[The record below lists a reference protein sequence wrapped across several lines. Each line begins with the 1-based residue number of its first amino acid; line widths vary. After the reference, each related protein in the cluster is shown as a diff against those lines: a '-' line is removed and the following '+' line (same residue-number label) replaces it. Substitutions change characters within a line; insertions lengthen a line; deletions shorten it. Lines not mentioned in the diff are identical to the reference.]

1 MTTLGLPHSPSLWK
15 ECRMTLRSGRWF
27 SDREEQAF
35 QNRAALRS
43 MGLNPD
49 DYAGKPVIG
58 IANSWSELNNCN
70 ANLRELA
77 EAVKRGVL
85 LEGGLPLEFPT
96 ISLGEEFMKPSA
108 MLYRNLMAMDVEETL
123 RANPIDGVVLLCNCD
138 KTTPAQLMAAASADL
153 PAIQLNGGPRAIS
166 HFRGEPIGSGTDLW
180 RYSDERRTGRISD
193 ADWRDLEACYGCG
206 VGACNTMGTAS
217 TMTALSETLGLM
229 LPGTAS
235 LPATDARRLQAATAT
250 GRRIVQ
256 MVHEDLRPSKILTP
270 AAFDNAIRALLSLG
284 GSTNAVV
291 HLIAIAGRRHIRLP
305 LSRFD
310 ELARTTPLLVNLMPS
325 GEYLMDRF
333 HAAGGVPAVL
343 AELCGREVLDEY
355 VSRLANGSLPPASS
369 QREREKWLL
378 NLDCL
383 TVTGRTLGENIAHAR
398 SFDRDVIRPREQ
410 PLAEC
415 GSLAV
420 LTGNLAPRGAI
431 LKASAASP
439 KLMQHRGRAVVFHDY
454 AEMLS
459 RINDPHLSVD
469 ANSVLVL
476 QNAGPKGVPGF
487 PEWGSIPIPM
497 KLLQA
502 GITDVVRI
510 SDSRMS
516 GTAFG
521 TVVLHVT
528 PEAADG
534 GLIGL
539 VQDGDEIELDVAS
552 RRLQLLVDDAEIARR
567 RAAWQPRPIK
577 HLRGYPKLY
586 IDHVLPADEGCDFDF
601 LRPASD
607 AELEWVQPVVGRS

>member
-1 MTTLGLPHSPSLWK
+1 MTQ
-15 ECRMTLRSGRWF
+15 LRSHQWF
-27 SDREEQAF
+27 SNREELAF
-35 QNRAALRS
+35 QNRSALRS

-49 DYAGKPVIG
+49 DFAGKPVIG
-58 IANSWSELNNCN
+58 IANSWSDLNNCN
-70 ANLRELA
+70 ANLRDLA

-153 PAIQLNGGPRAIS
+153 PSIQLNGGPRAIS
-166 HFRGEPIGSGTDLW
+166 HFHGEPIGSGTDLW
-180 RYSDERRTGRISD
+180 RYSDERRAGRLSD

-217 TMTALSETLGLM
+217 TMTSLSETLGMM

-235 LPATDARRLQAATAT
+235 IPATDARRMQAATAT

-270 AAFDNAIRALLSLG
+270 AAFDNAVRALLALG

-291 HLIAIAGRRHIRLP
+291 HLIAMAGRRNIRLP

-310 ELARTTPLLVNLMPS
+310 ELARTTPFLVNLMPS
-325 GEYLMDRF
+325 GQHLMDRF
-333 HAAGGVPAVL
+333 HAAGGLSAVL
-343 AELCGREVLDEY
+343 AEIRELLSLD
-355 VSRLANGSLPPASS
+355 S
-369 QREREKWLL
+369 
-378 NLDCL
+378 L
-383 TVTGRTLGENIAHAR
+383 TVTGRTLGENIARSR
-398 SFDRDVIRPREQ
+398 SFDRDVIRSREQ
-410 PLAEC
+410 PLAEN
-415 GSLAV
+415 GALAV
-420 LTGNLAPRGAI
+420 LTGNLSPRGAI
-431 LKASAASP
+431 IKASAASP

-454 AEMLS
+454 EDLLA
-459 RINDPHLSVD
+459 RINDPALPVD
-469 ANSVLVL
+469 ADSVLVL

-487 PEWGSIPIPM
+487 PEWGSIPIPT

-502 GITDVVRI
+502 GVTDVVRI

-521 TVVLHVT
+521 TVVLHVA

-539 VQDGDEIELDVAS
+539 VQDGDVIELDVAS
-552 RRLQLLVDDAEIARR
+552 RRLQLLVDDVELARR

-577 HLRGYPKLY
+577 HLRGYPRLY
-586 IDHVLPADEGCDFDF
+586 IDHVLQSDEGCDFDF
-601 LRPASD
+601 LRPSSD
-607 AELEWVQPVVGRS
+607 AEMEFVQPVVGRS

>member
-1 MTTLGLPHSPSLWK
+1 MTQ
-15 ECRMTLRSGRWF
+15 LRSHQWF
-27 SDREEQAF
+27 SNREELAF
-35 QNRAALRS
+35 QNRSALRS

-49 DYAGKPVIG
+49 DFAGKPVIG
-58 IANSWSELNNCN
+58 IANSWSDLNNCN
-70 ANLRELA
+70 ANLRDLA

-166 HFRGEPIGSGTDLW
+166 HFHGEPIGSGTDLW
-180 RYSDERRTGRISD
+180 RYSDERRAGRLSD

-217 TMTALSETLGLM
+217 TMTSLSEALGMM

-235 LPATDARRLQAATAT
+235 IPATDARRMQAATAT

-256 MVHEDLRPSKILTP
+256 MVHEDLRPSRILTP
-270 AAFDNAIRALLSLG
+270 AAFDNAIRALLALG

-291 HLIAIAGRRHIRLP
+291 HLIAMSGRRNIRLP

-310 ELARTTPLLVNLMPS
+310 ELARTTPFLVNLMPS
-325 GEYLMDRF
+325 GQHLMDRF
-333 HAAGGVPAVL
+333 HAAGGLSAVL
-343 AELCGREVLDEY
+343 AEIRD
-355 VSRLANGSLPPASS
+355 
-369 QREREKWLL
+369 LL
-378 NLDCL
+378 SLDCL
-383 TVTGRTLGENIAHAR
+383 TVTGRTLGENIARAR
-398 SFDRDVIRPREQ
+398 SFDRDVICSREK
-410 PLAEC
+410 PLTENGA
-415 GSLAV
+415 LAV
-420 LTGNLAPRGAI
+420 LTGNLAPRGAVI
-431 LKASAASP
+431 KASAASP

-454 AEMLS
+454 EDLLA
-459 RINDPHLSVD
+459 RINDPALPVD
-469 ANSVLVL
+469 ADSVLVL

-487 PEWGSIPIPM
+487 PEWGSIPIPT

-502 GITDVVRI
+502 GVTDVVRI

-521 TVVLHVT
+521 TVVLHVA

-539 VQDGDEIELDVAS
+539 VQDGDMIELDVAS
-552 RRLQLLVDDAEIARR
+552 RRLQLLVDDAELSRR
-567 RAAWQPRPIK
+567 RAAWKPQPVK
-577 HLRGYPKLY
+577 HLRGYPRLY
-586 IDHVLPADEGCDFDF
+586 IDHVLQADEGCDFDF
-601 LRPASD
+601 LRPANDS
-607 AELEWVQPVVGRS
+607 ELEFVEPVVGRS